1 MPDTFKTGMVFCE
14 EVHLTPQLVEA
25 FAVFSGDHNPLHLKE
40 DTALTY
46 GFPHPVA
53 HGAIQTAVV
62 SKLIGMKVP
71 GPGAVW
77 MSQSMEWLKPAY
89 VGETLLVEAEI
100 ESVSAG
106 AETLGLLLRA
116 TNEKGERVMN
126 GAARVKRAARVG
138 GGSDADSAAHVPRV
152 ALVTGGSRGI
162 GASIARALGAAG
174 FQVAVACHRGMK
186 EAELL
191 AEQIRAESGSAT
203 THATDLS
210 VEGSGAALASEV
222 LRRHG
227 RLDVLVH
234 AATPPLPTTGLVETP
249 LEELRACTRVH
260 VEAALELVQA
270 AAPGMMQRRH
280 GRIIFLGSSH
290 LFGTPQGKH
299 GAYVAAKSMLAGM
312 MRVLAAELGPH
323 QITANMISPGLTI
336 TDLTA
341 NVPLRMKEV
350 EARRVPL
357 RRLAVPEDVARL
369 AVFLAGD
376 GGAYV
381 SGQNLPLTGGPV

>member
-1 MPDTFKTGMVFCE
+1 MPNTFQSGMVFCE
-14 EVHLTPQLVEA
+14 EVHLTLQLVEA
-25 FAVFSGDHNPLHLKE
+25 FAAFSGDHNPLHLKE
-40 DTALTY
+40 ETALKY
-46 GFPHPVA
+46 GFPHAVA

-116 TNEKGERVMN
+116 TNAKGERVMN
-126 GAARVKRAARVG
+126 GTARVKKAARIG
-138 GGSDADSAAHVPRV
+138 GEEADPTLAVQRV

-162 GASIARALGAAG
+162 GAGISRALAEAG
-174 FQVAVACHRGMK
+174 FQVAVAYYRGVR
-186 EAELL
+186 EADLV
-191 AEQIRAESGSAT
+191 AAQIRACGGGAT
-203 THATDLS
+203 THAADLTL
-210 VEGSGAALASEV
+210 EGSGATLVQEV
-222 LRRHG
+222 LRIHG
-227 RLDVLVH
+227 RLDVIVH
-234 AATPPLPTTGLVETP
+234 AATQVLPSAGLLETS
-249 LEELRACTRVH
+249 LADLRACSRIH

-270 AAPGMMQRRH
+270 AAPGMIQGRH
-280 GRIIFLGSSH
+280 GRIILLGTSY
-290 LFGTPQGKH
+290 LFGTPHAKL
-299 GAYVAAKSMLAGM
+299 GAYVAVKSTLVGL

-341 NVPLRMKEV
+341 NFPLRIKEV
-350 EARRVPL
+350 EARRVSL
-357 RRLAVPEDVARL
+357 RRLAVPEDVAKL
-369 AVFLAGD
+369 AVFLASES
-376 GGAYV
+376 GGYI